1 MPPSSCHGG
10 NASHARPRDEWWERA
25 TRATHRRGVRLF
37 ILIWR
42 LVLRQVNA
50 SSSEG
55 TSEDRGRKP
64 WAATE
69 LRLGGHRDRGEREH
83 CNDEA
88 PHRVK
93 TTLCAMDFLN
103 KSPFDCTIAIHP
115 LVPWL
120 AIKGFVVSYGYTE
133 HSRQHHADLDRSHE
147 ALTMYMS
154 MCM

>member
-25 TRATHRRGVRLF
+25 TRATHRGVRLF

-42 LVLRQVNA
+42 LVLRRVDA

-64 WAATE
+64 RPAAD

-93 TTLCAMDFLN
+93 TTLCARGLV
-103 KSPFDCTIAIHP
+103 KEISPYALIAI
-115 LVPWL
+115 VP
-120 AIKGFVVSYGYTE
+120 
-133 HSRQHHADLDRSHE
+133 
-147 ALTMYMS
+147 
-154 MCM
+154 